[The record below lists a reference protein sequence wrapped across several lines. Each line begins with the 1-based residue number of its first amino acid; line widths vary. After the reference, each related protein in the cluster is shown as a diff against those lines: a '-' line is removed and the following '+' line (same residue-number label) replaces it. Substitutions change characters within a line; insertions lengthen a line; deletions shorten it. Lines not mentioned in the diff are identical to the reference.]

1 MSKSIRSYLTFFFTA
16 AFLGLAMPSAV
27 GQPGGDEDRPA
38 RHAERDRGGYDDLRE
53 PRDSEVPGDFV
64 QPLPS
69 DGEERPGRRPPMTD
83 PEIEAARQIIAQLYP
98 ELAVRMDTLHAEN
111 PAKLRRTIERRFPRV
126 RFLVKLQKRQPALF
140 ALRMDDIRLG
150 RETFALAKQVQQAHL
165 NDDKEAYKDLYA
177 TLEEKLA
184 AHFDVKQRV
193 RQAELDL
200 LRRRVEQLEEDL
212 DDRDDDRDDLI
223 EQRINE
229 LVGPKW

>member
-1 MSKSIRSYLTFFFTA
+1 MSKSIRPYFTFVFTA

-38 RHAERDRGGYDDLRE
+38 RHAERDRDLDRGGYDDLRE
-53 PRDSEVPGDFV
+53 PRDPEIPGDFV
-64 QPLPS
+64 PPLPP

-83 PEIEAARQIIAQLYP
+83 PEIQAARQIIARLYP
-98 ELAVRMDTLHAEN
+98 ELALRMDTLHAEN
-111 PAKLRRTIERRFPRV
+111 PQKLRRTIERRFPRV

-193 RQAELDL
+193 RQAEL
-200 LRRRVEQLEEDL
+200 
-212 DDRDDDRDDLI
+212 
-223 EQRINE
+223 
-229 LVGPKW
+229 